1 MAVPC
6 RLAIASR
13 HCPRRAG
20 GFKVGQASSL
30 SPASTP
36 GRAVPFNGNFPPGLG
51 IRSFGS
57 AVRQARGGLI
67 GTSIF
72 DALAFQCEKG
82 SNYSLDSNRQ
92 LSLALLSLIWPR
104 SLETWVQRPRC
115 HLEARTCLK
124 IQRGPAARVL
134 VLVPQR
140 GIGSARAARCGDAPA
155 APPWLFGPIPGVA
168 ADDPTI
174 SGGWRIQASR
184 CDAGDWVGRVPWTEV
199 HGYLREVAPRLP
211 GKREGKVFLDLR
223 SQGSLRS
230 KMV

>member
-1 MAVPC
+1 
-6 RLAIASR
+6 
-13 HCPRRAG
+13 
-20 GFKVGQASSL
+20 
-30 SPASTP
+30 
-36 GRAVPFNGNFPPGLG
+36 
-51 IRSFGS
+51 
-57 AVRQARGGLI
+57 
-67 GTSIF
+67 
-72 DALAFQCEKG
+72 
-82 SNYSLDSNRQ
+82 LDSNRQ

-211 GKREGKVFLDLR
+211 GKREGKVFLGLR
-223 SQGSLRS
+223 SQDFRRRQKSYGGQALRPRLVWGAPLALGAFPICIRPPPPS
-230 KMV
+230 VSV